1 MKHNTFF
8 LPSPPKGPSVSM
20 EDFEQLHGS
29 LLGWAMAKTKWM
41 KQRDFPSSLEG
52 MKGRKA
58 EVQKYLAQEL
68 PVKTQEKAQLV
79 EMEGILKVCVCV
91 VCGVYVCA

>member
-1 MKHNTFF
+1 M
-8 LPSPPKGPSVSM
+8 SV

-29 LLGWAMAKTKWM
+29 LLGWALGKTKWV
-41 KQRDFPSSLEG
+41 KQRDFPHSLEG

-58 EVQKYLAQEL
+58 ELQNYLTKEL

-79 EMEGILKVCVCV
+79 EMEGILKVCACVHVFVHACVCV
-91 VCGVYVCA
+91 CTCGYSV